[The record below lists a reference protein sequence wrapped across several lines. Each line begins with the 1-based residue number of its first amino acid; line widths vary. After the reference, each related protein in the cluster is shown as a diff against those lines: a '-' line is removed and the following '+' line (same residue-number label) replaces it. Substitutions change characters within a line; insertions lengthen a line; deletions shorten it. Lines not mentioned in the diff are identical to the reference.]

1 MSAAAMNYVIHHSAS
16 RGSARLVHLIVADVV
31 NDAFGDEFWMSVAK
45 ICERTKL
52 SDRAV
57 QHALQELVS
66 DGYLE
71 LISENPGQTRHYRF
85 LFAPEAF
92 SGVPPKETTPTPEE
106 SSPNTQVTQ
115 VEPKLGGKSIA
126 EQLWDALIL
135 ACKMDGSQVTD
146 SARGALNR
154 AVKSLKKVEAT
165 PRDVLRRGVL
175 YRSRFPNAALTPSA
189 LVKHWPELVP
199 PLLASNVTE
208 LYPDLTEPIELPG
221 AVVQTPEERDRNQ
234 ARIRELSERF
244 RSERT

>member
-1 MSAAAMNYVIHHSAS
+1 MNYVIHTADS

-57 QHALQELVS
+57 QHALQELCT
-66 DGYLE
+66 DGYLDLVE
-71 LISENPGQTRHYRF
+71 EKPGQTRRYRF
-85 LFAPEAF
+85 LFTPEGI
-92 SGVPPKETTPTPEE
+92 SEVPPKETTPTPED

-115 VEPKLGGKSIA
+115 SEPNLGGKSIA
-126 EQLWDALIL
+126 QQLWDALIL
-135 ACKMDGSQVTD
+135 GCKMDPTQVTD
-146 SARGALNR
+146 SARGSLNK
-154 AVKSLKKVEAT
+154 AVKQLKAVEAT
-165 PRDVLRRGVL
+165 PRDVLRRSVL

-199 PLLASNVTE
+199 PPLAENVTE
-208 LYPDLTEPIELPG
+208 LYPGSSEAVQLPG
-221 AVVQTPEERDRNQ
+221 AVVLTPEERDRNQ

-244 RSERT
+244 HGERT